1 MKKILFLIISVLMVF
16 GCSKENE
23 EVVGHNRMSYE
34 EFCNKYFSGYL
45 VNDTTKLVNLTKEV
59 KYNQD
64 ETTYFVG
71 TKNQKLWIGLFD
83 TKTKKCIKEYVSH
96 DEFPLDFTYDL
107 GYGKT
112 EIAHM
117 DYLNVNNLFETQKGF
132 ACSISSQYSLYT
144 IYIFN
149 SIQTKYY
156 LYREYNVYKGLSEW
170 YDNTFLMQYN
180 INNENN
186 TLCLNEVGEI
196 LFDGYMDR
204 KILSLNYT
212 PTNLK
217 DYIYI
222 NYDNDYI
229 FIKNGT
235 LQNNE
240 ATSHKRLNLFSRT
253 EDKEIFTCE
262 FRNIKNNILE
272 IYLILTGISGDI
284 LNKTYKVNIQTFEL
298 EQ

>member
-1 MKKILFLIISVLMVF
+1 
-16 GCSKENE
+16 
-23 EVVGHNRMSYE
+23 
-34 EFCNKYFSGYL
+34 
-45 VNDTTKLVNLTKEV
+45 
-59 KYNQD
+59 
-64 ETTYFVG
+64 
-71 TKNQKLWIGLFD
+71 
-83 TKTKKCIKEYVSH
+83 
-96 DEFPLDFTYDL
+96 
-107 GYGKT
+107 
-112 EIAHM
+112 
-117 DYLNVNNLFETQKGF
+117 
-132 ACSISSQYSLYT
+132 
-144 IYIFN
+144 
-149 SIQTKYY
+149 
-156 LYREYNVYKGLSEW
+156 
-170 YDNTFLMQYN
+170 
-180 INNENN
+180 
-186 TLCLNEVGEI
+186 
-196 LFDGYMDR
+196 MDR

-272 IYLILTGISGDI
+272 IDLILTGISGDI